1 MGAKLIFVVFCFSTL
16 VSQSSFAAS
25 DYTQCTERDSGMVE
39 FFPGFP
45 LDQQPQEVCG
55 VFGQRSSNGEVLTS
69 RVRFN
74 TCQECREKNG
84 RCVTT
89 CFQKV
94 ARCLVEGQRNS
105 YVYEFR
111 EYGKNIDYARDS
123 AAHSCTMTNPPHSRS
138 CSLKCCTEQA
148 YETTGWT
155 VCR

>member
-1 MGAKLIFVVFCFSTL
+1 MGVKVYAFAFLFSTL
-16 VSQSSFAAS
+16 IFQSAFAAS
-25 DYTQCTERDSGMVE
+25 DYSPCTERDSGMVQ

-55 VFGQRSSNGEVLTS
+55 VFGQTSSNEGLWTS

-74 TCQECREKNG
+74 SCQECREKNG

-94 ARCLVEGQRNS
+94 ARCLVEGRRNS

-111 EYGKNIDYARDS
+111 EYGKNIEYARDS
-123 AAHSCTMTNPPHSRS
+123 AAHSCIMTNPPHARS

-155 VCR
+155 TCP